1 MLIIRLGR
9 QGIYKD
15 EHPARCSGLKPH
27 VRQKE
32 SPLPRR
38 AVHVQVIERKGSLPH
53 GVLVELNTESS

>member
-15 EHPARCSGLKPH
+15 DYPARCYGLKPR

-32 SPLPRR
+32 SPLSRS
-38 AVHVQVIERKGSLPH
+38 AVHASTNDRKEGFTAARRPC
-53 GVLVELNTESS
+53 